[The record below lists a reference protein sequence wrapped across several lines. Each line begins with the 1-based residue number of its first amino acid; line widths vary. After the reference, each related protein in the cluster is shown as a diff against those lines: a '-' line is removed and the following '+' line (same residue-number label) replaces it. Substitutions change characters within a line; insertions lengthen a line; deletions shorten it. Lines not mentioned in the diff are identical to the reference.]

1 MMLRGLI
8 LAGAVALA
16 SCTPADAP
24 PVASR
29 AGIVS
34 AAALPPAH
42 RFTGVPQ
49 RPIPVQPNGQ
59 LARDFMALSF
69 QLETGR
75 QLPVFTRF
83 EGPIT
88 VGVEGEA
95 PSSLDAD
102 LDALIARLR
111 TEARIDVSRAGRGEM
126 PSITV
131 SALPRKTLQSVVP
144 GAACFVVPRVTG
156 WQDYLDR
163 RFSNAV
169 DWTTLKTRTRASIFL
184 PGDVSAQEIRDCLH
198 EELAQALGPLNDL
211 YRLPHSVFNDDNVHV
226 VLTSYDMMLLRATY
240 DPALRSGMSQE
251 EIAAVLPKVM
261 ARVNPAGRRPDRAA
275 TVESPDD
282 WTRSIR
288 GALSPA
294 GSSRNRLA
302 QAERAVAIAT
312 DASWRDSRLPF
323 AQLALGRAALSTD
336 ADRAIAAFL
345 AAGTGFRR
353 LYGDGIHAAHVAVQL
368 AAFAL
373 TAGQPES
380 TLRIVDRALPAA
392 RDAQNAGITSTLLMI
407 RSQALAMRG
416 AAELSQE
423 VRSEAIS
430 WGRYA
435 WGDRV
440 LARRLAEID
449 ALSPAS

>member
-1 MMLRGLI
+1 MLRAALV
-8 LAGAVALA
+8 AGAMALA
-16 SCTPADAP
+16 SCTPSGP
-24 PVASR
+24 TPVAAR
-29 AGIVS
+29 AGV
-34 AAALPPAH
+34 ATAVALPPAH
-42 RFTGVPQ
+42 RFTGAPK

-75 QLPVFTRF
+75 ALPVFTRF

-88 VGVEGEA
+88 VGVEGRA
-95 PSSLDAD
+95 PTSLSKD

-111 TEARIDVSRAGRGEM
+111 DEAGIDVSRAGRGEM
-126 PSITV
+126 PSITI
-131 SALPRKTLQSVVP
+131 SALPRETLQAVVP
-144 GAACFVVPRVTG
+144 GAACFVVPRVSG
-156 WQDYLDR
+156 WQDYLDK
-163 RFSNAV
+163 RFGTAI
-169 DWTTLKTRTRASIFL
+169 DWTTLKTRSRASIFL
-184 PGDVSAQEIRDCLH
+184 PADVSAQEIRDCLH

-226 VLTSYDMMLLRATY
+226 VLTSFDMTVLRATY
-240 DPALRSGMSQE
+240 DPALRSGMTQTQV
-251 EIAAVLPKVM
+251 AAILPEVM
-261 ARVNPAGRRPDRAA
+261 ARVNPAGRRPDGAPV
-275 TVESPDD
+275 VESPKV
-282 WTRSIR
+282 WIAAMR

-294 GSSRNRLA
+294 GSGRARLA
-302 QAERAVAIAT
+302 QAERAVSIASKARWQ
-312 DASWRDSRLPF
+312 DARLPF
-323 AQLALGRAALSTD
+323 AQLALGRAALSSD
-336 ADRAIAAFL
+336 ADRAISAFL

-353 LYGDGIHAAHVAVQL
+353 LYGDGIHAAQVSVQL
-368 AAFAL
+368 GAFAL
-373 TAGQPES
+373 TSGQAES

-392 RDAQNAGITSTLLMI
+392 RDAQNAAITATLLMI
-407 RSQALAMRG
+407 RSKALALQG
-416 AAELSQE
+416 ATDLSTQ